1 MPCDTGWGER
11 EGGVCPLLTV
21 AAGEP
26 TRCSERCA
34 WMGDDG
40 RCGVCA
46 IADMI
51 ADVAI
56 ALDLARGRAVEDGE
70 G

>member
-1 MPCDTGWGER
+1 
-11 EGGVCPLLTV
+11 
-21 AAGEP
+21 
-26 TRCSERCA
+26 
-34 WMGDDG
+34 MGDDG